1 MTKTG
6 APIQTLD
13 CLSAPSKGWSAA
25 GGVGNIEKVQD
36 TLHSR
41 VQNKKAGKTVQS
53 TTEITARKRK
63 IICVYIQCGTNV
75 FVGKLGNIS
84 ENLIF
89 LSITCKILFIIIP
102 I

>member
-25 GGVGNIEKVQD
+25 GGMGNVGRVKD

-41 VQNKKAGKTVQS
+41 VQNRKAGKAVQP
-53 TTEITARKRK
+53 TTEISARKRK
-63 IICVYIQCGTNV
+63 IICVYTQCYTNV
-75 FVGKLGNIS
+75 FVGKTGNIS

-89 LSITCKILFIIIP
+89 FSITCKILFLIIHI
-102 I
+102 